1 MDEDCPGMVIV
12 LEMAIITGR
21 ATVIWRMSVLGMV
34 TILGMVA
41 FLRSVLVLRIV
52 NALVMVTT
60 SGYFLFPPY
69 GHKEGK
75 GDNEDAWEIKKKL
88 GVLESKKCIF
98 ELSLTTYPIHDSLK
112 YDIFTFGRFPN
123 ENLKDSSIGFW
134 CNQNNSF
141 Q

>member
-1 MDEDCPGMVIV
+1 
-12 LEMAIITGR
+12 MAIR
-21 ATVIWRMSVLGMV
+21 KAK
-34 TILGMVA
+34 
-41 FLRSVLVLRIV
+41 
-52 NALVMVTT
+52 VTT
-60 SGYFLFPPY
+60 RMP
-69 GHKEGK
+69 GK
-75 GDNEDAWEIKKKL
+75 LKKKL

>member
-60 SGYFLFPPY
+60 SRYFLYPPY

-75 GDNEDAWEIKKKL
+75 GDAWEIK
-88 GVLESKKCIF
+88 
-98 ELSLTTYPIHDSLK
+98 
-112 YDIFTFGRFPN
+112 
-123 ENLKDSSIGFW
+123 ENLECWKVRSVFF
-134 CNQNNSF
+134 NYL
-141 Q
+141 